1 MLDKEYYINAKSDC
15 MKRYRIVNAGF
26 VNCAKECLSTFEEIV
41 EDKRKEE
48 DYVALA
54 KNLSV
59 ILATA
64 EDMCK
69 DILDRIE
76 YCDRQLGINAEEDE
90 TAEPAKVSEDSAEGE
105 DGTH

>member
-26 VNCAKECLSTFEEIV
+26 VNCAKECLSTFEEIA

-48 DYVALA
+48 DYVALS

-76 YCDRQLGINAEEDE
+76 YCDKQLALIDEEKEAADGE
-90 TAEPAKVSEDSAEGE
+90 APAEGE
-105 DGTH
+105 DASV

>member
-26 VNCAKECLSTFEEIV
+26 VNCAKECLSTFEEIA

-48 DYVALA
+48 DYVTLA

-69 DILDRIE
+69 DIIDRIE
-76 YCDRQLGINAEEDE
+76 YCDKQLVLIDEEKE
-90 TAEPAKVSEDSAEGE
+90 TADGEAPAEGE
-105 DGTH
+105 DASV

>member
-1 MLDKEYYINAKSDC
+1 MLDKEFYINAKSDC

-26 VNCAKECLSTFEEIV
+26 VNCAKECLSTFEEIA

-48 DYVALA
+48 DYVELA

-69 DILDRIE
+69 DILDKIE
-76 YCDRQLGINAEEDE
+76 YCDKQLALIEEENGTADGEAPAEVED
-90 TAEPAKVSEDSAEGE
+90 ASV
-105 DGTH
+105 

>member
-1 MLDKEYYINAKSDC
+1 MLDKEFYINAKSDC

-26 VNCAKECLSTFEEIV
+26 VNCAKECLSTFEEIA

-69 DILDRIE
+69 DILDKIE
-76 YCDRQLGINAEEDE
+76 YCEKQLVLIDEEKE
-90 TAEPAKVSEDSAEGE
+90 TADGEAPAEGE

>member
-26 VNCAKECLSTFEEIV
+26 VNCAKECLSTFEEIAD
-41 EDKRKEE
+41 DKRKEE

-69 DILDRIE
+69 DILDKIE
-76 YCDRQLGINAEEDE
+76 YCDKQLVLIDEEKE
-90 TAEPAKVSEDSAEGE
+90 TADGEAPAEVEDASV
-105 DGTH
+105 

>member
-26 VNCAKECLSTFEEIV
+26 VNCAKECLSTFEEIA

-76 YCDRQLGINAEEDE
+76 YCDKQLVLIDEEKE
-90 TAEPAKVSEDSAEGE
+90 TADGEAPAEWEDASV
-105 DGTH
+105 

>member
-15 MKRYRIVNAGF
+15 MKKYRIVNAGF
-26 VNCAKECLSTFEEIV
+26 VNCAKECLSTFEEIA

-76 YCDRQLGINAEEDE
+76 YCDKQLGLIDEEKG
-90 TAEPAKVSEDSAEGE
+90 TADGEVSTEGE
-105 DGTH
+105 DGTR

>member
-26 VNCAKECLSTFEEIV
+26 VNCAKECLSTFEEIA

-76 YCDRQLGINAEEDE
+76 YCDRQLGINAEEKE
-90 TAEPAKVSEDSAEGE
+90 TADGEVSTEGE
-105 DGTH
+105 DASV